1 MPVDFTKVPIGT
13 KVESVYGAGKVVGID
28 LSDPVYPVEVS
39 LDNGKSETFTGEGR
53 YYTLH
58 VHPTLFLAPFEWPT
72 QEQPEPPLPD
82 LPVDTPIM
90 VRNHEY
96 ESWGHRHFAAWKY
109 GKVTT
114 FTGGRTSFTE
124 NVTIDWEQWRLPTE
138 KELIS
143 DAKEAFKAE
152 SKIIGGMV
160 KGIS

>member
-13 KVESVYGAGKVVGID
+13 KVETVWGPGKIV
-28 LSDPVYPVEVS
+28 LTNNKNPYPVMVT
-39 LDNGKSETFTGEGR
+39 LDNSDAAEMYTADGR
-53 YYTLH
+53 YVTH
-58 VHPTLFLAPFEWPT
+58 EKRPTLFLAPFEWPT
-72 QEQPEPPLPD
+72 QDHPLLD

-114 FTGGRTSFTE
+114 FTDGRTSFTE

-138 KELIS
+138 EEL
-143 DAKEAFKAE
+143 
-152 SKIIGGMV
+152 

>member
-13 KVESVYGAGKVVGID
+13 QVETAWGPGKIVSINGND
-28 LSDPVYPVEVS
+28 SLHAVEVS
-39 LDNGKSETFTGEGR
+39 ISEDDVVTYTADGKYYSEHT
-53 YYTLH
+53 
-58 VHPTLFLAPFEWPT
+58 HPTLFLAPFEWPT
-72 QEQPEPPLPD
+72 QEQPEPLLPD
-82 LPVDTPIM
+82 LAVDAPIM
-90 VRNHEY
+90 VRNYEY

-138 KELIS
+138 EEL
-143 DAKEAFKAE
+143 
-152 SKIIGGMV
+152 